1 MKIMI
6 GMFDSGIGGLSVL
19 IELKKRAPHLDVIY
33 WGDTKNV
40 PYGTKKKEELEVLM
54 ENNIHELIK
63 RGTTHILNA
72 CNTMSTVMTHGDM
85 VFKKNE
91 GIEII
96 EMVQPTVRA
105 LAQHKKQILI
115 FATPATIASE
125 IYQREFERVG
135 ISVKTKAIPE
145 LALAIESGKDEK
157 EQTRIIA
164 STLSQE
170 VIQSVEII
178 ALCCTHYPF
187 AERLFKKVLQENGS
201 RAELFNPAI
210 AVAEKVIE
218 RFGKKGEGELQFFV
232 SRDSSVFRDVVAK
245 NFVDFAYSITVV

>member
-1 MKIMI
+1 M
-6 GMFDSGIGGLSVL
+6 L
-19 IELKKRAPHLDVIY
+19 IELKKRAPDLDVIY

-54 ENNIHELIK
+54 ANNIHELIK
-63 RGTTHILNA
+63 RGATHILNA
-72 CNTMSTVMTHGDM
+72 CNTMSTVMTLNDQM
-85 VFKKNE
+85 FKRNT

-105 LAQHKKQILI
+105 LAKYKKQILI
-115 FATPATIASE
+115 LATPATIASE

-135 ISVKTKAIPE
+135 ISVKTRAIPK

-157 EQTRIIA
+157 EQMRIIRNA
-164 STLSQE
+164 LSQE
-170 VIQSVEII
+170 VIQNIEVI

-187 AERLFKKVLQENGS
+187 AERLFKKELQERGS
-201 RAELFNPAI
+201 RAILFNPAT
-210 AVAEKVIE
+210 AVAGEIVKQ
-218 RFGKKGEGELQFFV
+218 FGEKGEGKLQFFI

-245 NFVDFAYSITVV
+245 NFTDSVYSISVV

>member
-1 MKIMI
+1 MI
-6 GMFDSGIGGLSVL
+6 GIFDSGIGGLSVL
-19 IELKKRAPHLDVIY
+19 IELKKRAPDLDVTY

-54 ENNIHELIK
+54 ANNIHELIK
-63 RGTTHILNA
+63 RGATHILNA
-72 CNTMSTVMTHGDM
+72 CNTMSTVMTRGDL
-85 VFKKNE
+85 VFEENTDIK
-91 GIEII
+91 II
-96 EMVQPTVRA
+96 EMVQPTVHA
-105 LAQHKKQILI
+105 LAQYKKQILI
-115 FATPATIASE
+115 LATPATIASE

-135 ISVKTKAIPE
+135 ISVKTRAIPE

-157 EQTRIIA
+157 EQTRVIENA
-164 STLSQE
+164 LSQE
-170 VIQSVEII
+170 VIQSIEII

-201 RAELFNPAI
+201 HAKLFNPAI

-218 RFGKKGEGELQFFV
+218 RFGGKGEGKLQFFI

-245 NFVDFAYSITVV
+245 NFTDSVYSISVV

>member
-1 MKIMI
+1 MI

-19 IELKKRAPHLDVIY
+19 IELKKRAPDLDVIY

-54 ENNIHELIK
+54 ANNIHELIK
-63 RGTTHILNA
+63 RGATHILNA
-72 CNTMSTVMTHGDM
+72 CNTMSTVMTPGDP
-85 VFKKNE
+85 VFKKDTD
-91 GIEII
+91 IEII

-115 FATPATIASE
+115 LATPATIASE
-125 IYQREFERVG
+125 IYQKEFERVG
-135 ISVKTKAIPE
+135 VSVKTKAIPE

-157 EQTRIIA
+157 EQARIIESA
-164 STLSQE
+164 LSQE
-170 VIQSVEII
+170 VIQDVEII

-187 AERLFKKVLQENGS
+187 AERLFKKVLQKNGS
-201 RAELFNPAI
+201 HAKLFNPAI
-210 AVAEKVIE
+210 AVAEKVVE
-218 RFGKKGEGELQFFV
+218 QFGEKGEGKLQFFI

-245 NFVDFAYSITVV
+245 NFTDSVYSISVV